1 MHLLISCTDC
11 KVLSVSNN
19 SCISRSVFCD
29 VSRVLTWIPSAKDE
43 SIITGTVS
51 ISKSVNAQV

>member
-1 MHLLISCTDC
+1 M
-11 KVLSVSNN
+11 SNN